1 MTIWLIGL
9 ALLFAA
15 FSVPWILAFARR
27 AGRLWQWWLAAVL
40 GGSALFVTLWVQPP
54 LQLFYTH
61 ITAPL
66 ASGPLLTRL
75 MIGFGVVLISGVV
88 QEALKLVAPAF
99 LTRLD
104 RSLRSRAVALGVASG
119 AGFGVVEA
127 VKLVALP
134 LASAHTLPALAVWER
149 AAAIAFHCATGAY
162 LGAGVARGRALEAYA
177 AAALLHG
184 LVNFSVILQGLALLD
199 PVGLEI
205 WVSACAVIALAMAL
219 RASAAPAS
227 SGGEYHG

>member
-1 MTIWLIGL
+1 MAIWLIGL

-15 FSVPWILAFARR
+15 FSLPWILAFARR
-27 AGRLWQWWLAAVL
+27 EGRLWQWWLAVAI
-40 GGSALFVTLWVQPP
+40 GGVGLFLTLWVQPP
-54 LQLFYTH
+54 LQLLYTR
-61 ITAPL
+61 ITSPL
-66 ASGPLLTRL
+66 AAGPLLTRL

-88 QEALKLVAPAF
+88 QEALKLAAPALLARF
-99 LTRLD
+99 D
-104 RSLRSRAVALGVASG
+104 RSLRSRAPALGAASG

-134 LASAHTLPALAVWER
+134 LAAARIMPALAVWER

-162 LGAGVARGRALEAYA
+162 LGAGVARGRTLEAYV

-184 LVNFSVILQGLALLD
+184 LVNFSVILQSFALLD

-219 RASAAPAS
+219 RASEASAPT
-227 SGGEYHG
+227 GGENHG